1 MAKFCSNC
9 GNALVGA
16 PKFCPNCG
24 SAIVQA
30 QHPAYSSAPSAPMPV
45 PNHGGSNT
53 PAAQGAAVSPA
64 VQGENP
70 PPPIVTRQAG
80 SVQNQTYP
88 QRLADLHPS
97 RPTAAH
103 PPQPSHESRHGE
115 VPAEFAQPQYGGA
128 LSANDGYVPDKGF
141 AAMFL
146 RYDNRLNRKP
156 YILRSLALF
165 AAAVVGMMIAAAL
178 RGTAG
183 TLLGYLIN
191 FVVFVLALMLTI
203 RRLHDLNRPTWWCI
217 GTFIPIL
224 NFALGCY
231 ALFFAGTRG
240 PNRYGPD
247 PLVSN
252 GINVRQ
258 K

>member
-64 VQGENP
+64 VQGQNSP
-70 PPPIVTRQAG
+70 LPIVTRQAG
-80 SVQNQTYP
+80 SVQNPNYP
-88 QRLADLHPS
+88 QRLADRHPS
-97 RPTAAH
+97 RNIAAMPPH
-103 PPQPSHESRHGE
+103 PPHESRHGE
-115 VPAEFAQPQYGGA
+115 VAAGVGQPQYGGA
-128 LSANDGYVPDKGF
+128 FSANDGYVPDKGF

-146 RYDNRLNRKP
+146 RHDNRLNRKR

-183 TLLGYLIN
+183 TLLGYLVN
-191 FVVFVLALMLTI
+191 FVVFVLALMLMI
-203 RRLHDLNRPTWWCI
+203 RRLHDLDRPTWWCI

-231 ALFFAGTRG
+231 TLFVAGTHG

-247 PLVSN
+247 PRVA
-252 GINVRQ
+252 
-258 K
+258 